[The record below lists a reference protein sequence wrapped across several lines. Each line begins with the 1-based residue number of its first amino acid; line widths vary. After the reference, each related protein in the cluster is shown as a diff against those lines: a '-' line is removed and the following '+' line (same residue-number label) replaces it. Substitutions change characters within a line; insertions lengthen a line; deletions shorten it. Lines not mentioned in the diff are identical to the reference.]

1 MDAALQNRTEQR
13 MPPRVLHLLEVARAE
28 FVAEGFDGVSIDA
41 IARKAG
47 VSKETIYRHFPD
59 KQALFTA
66 SLEEMANHFT
76 ARAEAIVRS
85 GHKSAVPVAE
95 ELAGLAE
102 AILDA
107 AAGGG
112 LLSPSWLAAGLGSR
126 MPAFA
131 AELQAAQAARMEPVR
146 EAIADI
152 ARSKGLA
159 RAISIEDALDFG
171 SLSVEGSALL
181 MGFAPPSAESR
192 RIHAARVAALFE
204 HGIQAMPK
212 GPAMPDR
219 ASEAAGTSPCGPKH
233 PPHLCRLLDVS
244 ADHFLRE
251 GFDAASLGEIGAEA
265 QVGRG
270 TLYRHFASKAGLFD
284 AVLRN
289 LARQVARTAS
299 PPELPPTADLSAL
312 AGYLAQATVQMTGPT
327 SVALHRVA
335 ISASRRTPALARAVH
350 DEVRAPWV
358 RPLAAWIDCI
368 TGHPDAEWLARQGVV
383 LAMQGN
389 RSIAAGRGPTGDALS
404 RHALR
409 AAGLFLNGL
418 GG

>member
-1 MDAALQNRTEQR
+1 MAATLHNRTEQS
-13 MPPRVLHLLEVARAE
+13 MPPRVAHLLEVARAE

-47 VSKETIYRHFPD
+47 VSKETIYRRFPD
-59 KQALFTA
+59 KQALFIA

-76 ARAEAIVRS
+76 TRAEAIVRS
-85 GHKSAVPVAE
+85 GHDSAMSASE

-112 LLSPSWLAAGLGSR
+112 LLSPSWLAAGLGTR
-126 MPAFA
+126 LPAFA
-131 AELQAAQAARMEPVR
+131 TGLQAAQAARMEPVR
-146 EAIADI
+146 EALADI
-152 ARSKGLA
+152 GRSKGLA

-181 MGFAPPSAESR
+181 MGFAPPSAEKR
-192 RIHAARVAALFE
+192 NVLVARVAALFE
-204 HGIQAMPK
+204 HGVLAMPPGNPVPARVTEAI
-212 GPAMPDR
+212 GPIPPIV
-219 ASEAAGTSPCGPKH
+219 EH
-233 PPHLCRLLDVS
+233 PPHLRRLLDVA

-251 GFDAASLGEIGAEA
+251 GFEAASLGEIGAEA
-265 QVGRG
+265 KVGRG

-289 LARQVARTAS
+289 LAAQVAGAAH
-299 PPELPPTADLSAL
+299 PPELPAIADVPAL
-312 AGYLAQATVQMTGPT
+312 ADYLAQATLHLTGPA

-335 ISASRRTPALARAVH
+335 ISASRREPALARAVH
-350 DEVRAPWV
+350 DTVRAPWV
-358 RPLAAWIDCI
+358 RPMSEWI
-368 TGHPDAEWLARQGVV
+368 TRVAGHADAEWLARQGVV

-389 RSIAAGRGPTGDALS
+389 RAISAGGGPKGDALS
-404 RHALR
+404 GHALR
-409 AAGLFLNGL
+409 AAKLFLYGL

>member
-1 MDAALQNRTEQR
+1 METALQNPTEQR

-59 KQALFTA
+59 KQALFIA
-66 SLEEMANHFT
+66 SLEEMANRFT

-85 GHKSAVPVAE
+85 GHESAVPVAE

-146 EAIADI
+146 EAVADI
-152 ARSKGLA
+152 ARSKGLP

-181 MGFAPPSAESR
+181 MGFAPPPPEAR
-192 RIHAARVAALFE
+192 KVLVARVAALFE
-204 HGIQAMPK
+204 HGVLALPPGTAI
-212 GPAMPDR
+212 PAR
-219 ASEAAGTSPCGPKH
+219 VSEAIGRF
-233 PPHLCRLLDVS
+233 PPNAEPPAHLRRLLDV
-244 ADHFLRE
+244 AAAHFMRE
-251 GFDAASLGEIGAEA
+251 GFEAASLGEIGADA
-265 QVGRG
+265 KVGRG
-270 TLYRHFASKAGLFD
+270 TLYRHFMSKAGLFD
-284 AVLRN
+284 AVLRH
-289 LARQVARTAS
+289 LATQVADTAS
-299 PPELPPTADLSAL
+299 PPELPAIADVPAL
-312 AGYLAQATVQMTGPT
+312 ADYLAQATLHLTGPA

-335 ISASRRTPALARAVH
+335 ISASRREPALARAVH
-350 DEVRAPWV
+350 DTVRAPWV
-358 RPLAAWIDCI
+358 RPLAEWITRI
-368 TGHPDAEWLARQGVV
+368 AAHADADWLARQGVV
-383 LAMQGN
+383 LAMKGN
-389 RSIAAGRGPTGDALS
+389 RAISAGGGPQGDALS
-404 RHALR
+404 GHALR
-409 AAGLFLNGL
+409 AARLFLYGL

>member
-1 MDAALQNRTEQR
+1 
-13 MPPRVLHLLEVARAE
+13 MPPRVAHLLEVARAE

-41 IARKAG
+41 IARKGG

-85 GHKSAVPVAE
+85 GHASAMPAAE

-107 AAGGG
+107 ACGGG
-112 LLSPSWLAAGLGSR
+112 LLSPSWLAAGLGTR
-126 MPAFA
+126 LPAFA

-146 EAIADI
+146 EALADI

-159 RAISIEDALDFG
+159 RAISIDDALDFG

-181 MGFAPPSAESR
+181 MGFAPPPAER
-192 RIHAARVAALFE
+192 RKVLVARVAALFE
-204 HGIQAMPK
+204 HGVLALPP
-212 GPAMPDR
+212 GTPVPER
-219 ASEAAGTSPCGPKH
+219 ASEAAAKAPPGREH
-233 PPHLCRLLDVS
+233 PTHLRRLLEV
-244 ADHFLRE
+244 AAEHFLRE
-251 GFDAASLGEIGAEA
+251 GFEAASLGEIGAEA
-265 QVGRG
+265 KVGRG

-284 AVLRN
+284 AVLRH
-289 LARQVARTAS
+289 LAAQVAETAR
-299 PPELPPTADLSAL
+299 PPELPASADVRSMAD
-312 AGYLAQATVQMTGPT
+312 YLAQATLHLTGPA

-335 ISASRRTPALARAVH
+335 ISASRREPALARTVH
-350 DEVRAPWV
+350 DTVRAPWV
-358 RPLAAWIDCI
+358 GPLAEWI
-368 TGHPDAEWLARQGVV
+368 TRLAGHPDADWLARQGVV

-389 RSIAAGRGPTGDALS
+389 RAISAGGGPQGDALS
-404 RHALR
+404 AHALR
-409 AAGLFLNGL
+409 AAKLFLHGL